1 MKIIESKHLSG
12 GQLAGG
18 NNMTDKEIMNRV
30 QEHYSTAESLGYE
43 VVGVFLHGSQN
54 YQLDTEDS
62 DIDTKAIV
70 LPKLDDIILNK
81 KLTSFTHVMPDNSH
95 LDLKD
100 IRLIFDILKKQN
112 MSFLEIL
119 FTKYSI
125 INPKYKEKFAPIIE
139 NNELIAHYN
148 PIGSVKSMCGM
159 ALEKYKCMEHPH
171 PTVMNKIEKYGYDPK
186 QLHHIIRL
194 NEFIKRYISGEAYK
208 DCLISKNKEYLIEVK
223 KGLHNLQEA
232 RELAKTLSDETN
244 QLRKDYMSTNDIK
257 VNKQV
262 EDILNEV
269 LVDIIK
275 FNFKTELLGELK

>member
-1 MKIIESKHLSG
+1 METT
-12 GQLAGG
+12 
-18 NNMTDKEIMNRV
+18 MT
-30 QEHYSTAESLGYE
+30 
-43 VVGVFLHGSQN
+43 
-54 YQLDTEDS
+54 
-62 DIDTKAIV
+62 
-70 LPKLDDIILNK
+70 
-81 KLTSFTHVMPDNSH
+81 
-95 LDLKD
+95 
-100 IRLIFDILKKQN
+100 
-112 MSFLEIL
+112 
-119 FTKYSI
+119 
-125 INPKYKEKFAPIIE
+125 
-139 NNELIAHYN
+139 
-148 PIGSVKSMCGM
+148 
-159 ALEKYKCMEHPH
+159 LEKYKALEHPY
-171 PTVMNKIEKYGYDPK
+171 PATMDKIEKYGYDTK

>member
-1 MKIIESKHLSG
+1 MFNQKAQDEIQKHYDKLIE
-12 GQLAGG
+12 
-18 NNMTDKEIMNRV
+18 M
-30 QEHYSTAESLGYE
+30 GYN
-43 VVGVFLHGSQN
+43 VVGVFLYGSQN
-54 YQLDTEDS
+54 YELDYEGSDVDS
-62 DIDTKAIV
+62 KAIV
-70 LPKLDDIILNK
+70 LPTLNDIVLNK
-81 KLTSFTHVMPDNSH
+81 QPISTTIDMGDGCLCDV
-95 LDLKD
+95 KD
-100 IRLIFDILKKQN
+100 IRKMFECFKKQN
-112 MSFLEIL
+112 INFVEIL
-119 FTKYSI
+119 FTKYKI
-125 INPKYKEKFAPIIE
+125 INPKYESFWKRLVDS
-139 NNELIAHYN
+139 NELIARYN
-148 PIGSVKSMCGM
+148 NYSSVTCMSGM
-159 ALEKYKCMEHPH
+159 TLEKYKALEHPY
-171 PTVMNKIEKYGYDPK
+171 PATMDKIEKYGYDPK

>member
-1 MKIIESKHLSG
+1 
-12 GQLAGG
+12 
-18 NNMTDKEIMNRV
+18 MTDKEIMNRV
-30 QEHYSTAESLGYE
+30 QEHYNTAESLGYE
-43 VVGVFLHGSQN
+43 VVGIFLHGSQN

-148 PIGSVKSMCGM
+148 PIGSVKSMRGM

-171 PTVMNKIEKYGYDPK
+171 PAVMNKIEKYGYDPK

-194 NEFIKRYISGEAYK
+194 NDFMVSYINGVKYS
-208 DCLISKNKEYLIEVK
+208 DCLIPKDIEYLIDVK
-223 KGLHNLQEA
+223 KGKYPLDYA
-232 RELAKTLSDETN
+232 RKTAKSVCENITTM
-244 QLRKDYMSTNDIK
+244 KDYYVARNQSV
-257 VNKQV
+257 VNKEV
-262 EDILNEV
+262 EKIMESV
-269 LVDIIK
+269 LMNIMK
-275 FNFKTELLGELK
+275 YRFKEEI

>member
-1 MKIIESKHLSG
+1 
-12 GQLAGG
+12 
-18 NNMTDKEIMNRV
+18 MTDKIMKRL
-30 QEHYSTAESLGYE
+30 QENYNTVVNQGYE
-43 VVGVFLHGSQN
+43 IVGVFLQGSQN
-54 YQLDTEDS
+54 YELEYKGS
-62 DIDTKAIV
+62 DIDCKAVV
-70 LPKLDDIILNK
+70 LPKFNDFVLNNK
-81 KLTSFTHVMPDNSH
+81 MISTTHVLENNEH
-95 LDLKD
+95 IDLKD
-100 IRLIFDILKKQN
+100 IRLMFDCFKKQN
-112 MSFLEIL
+112 INFVEIL
-119 FTKYSI
+119 FTKYKI
-125 INPKYKEKFAPIIE
+125 INPKYESFWKRLVDS
-139 NNELIAHYN
+139 NELIARYN
-148 PIGSVKSMCGM
+148 NYSSVTCMSGM
-159 ALEKYKCMEHPH
+159 TLEKYKALEHPY
-171 PTVMNKIEKYGYDPK
+171 PATMDKIEKYGYDPK

-275 FNFKTELLGELK
+275 FNFKIIIFFSSFF